1 MLLSTAVPLSDLTR
15 FCHLAKHGLAAG
27 LSLPDVFRQ
36 QADRGPLSLRPI
48 CAALTERLERGES
61 LEDAL
66 KADGEK
72 LPSLFVTMCSVGE
85 HSGHLPEVFAELGR
99 YFELQWQLRRQFL
112 AAITWPVIEFFA
124 AVGVIA
130 LLLLILGMIA
140 PAGTTP
146 LDPIGL
152 GTGVRG
158 AATWLLLVFGILA
171 AVWGGTRLLSRS
183 LRGKATVD
191 RFLLRLP
198 VIGPCLEALA
208 LARFC
213 LALRLTLGAGLPVK
227 TAVRRSLDATGNAA
241 YPVRY
246 DDAAAALRRG
256 DDLNTILR
264 ACAIFPREF
273 LDIIENAEEGG
284 RTPEVMEKQAQFY
297 QEESTL
303 RLRVLTVLAG
313 VAVFLV
319 VAIIIIVMIFRIFFV
334 AYLGPIQQ
342 LQRELKI

>member
-1 MLLSTAVPLSDLTR
+1 MFLSTAVPLGDLTR
-15 FCHLAKHGLAAG
+15 VCHLAKHGLAAG

-36 QADRGPLSLRPI
+36 QAERGPMSVRPI
-48 CAALTERLERGES
+48 FAAITERMQRGES

-66 KADGEK
+66 KFEGEK
-72 LPSLFVTMCSVGE
+72 LPPLFVTMCAVGE
-85 HSGHLPEVFAELGR
+85 QSGHLPEAFGELSR

-112 AAITWPVIEFFA
+112 AAITWPLIEFFA
-124 AVGVIA
+124 AIGVIA

-140 PAGTTP
+140 PTGTKP

-171 AVWGGTRLLSRS
+171 TFYGGYRLTARS
-183 LRGKATVD
+183 LKGKATVD

-198 VIGPCLEALA
+198 VIGRCLEALA

-227 TAVRRSLDATGNAA
+227 SAVRRSLDATGNAA

-246 DDAAAALRRG
+246 EDASTALRRG
-256 DDLNTILR
+256 DDLPTILR
-264 ACAIFPREF
+264 ACAIFPSEF
-273 LDIIENAEEGG
+273 LDIVQNAEEGG

-297 QEESTL
+297 QDESTL

-313 VAVFLV
+313 LAVFAV
-319 VAIIIIVMIFRIFFV
+319 VAIVIIIMIFRIFFV
-334 AYLGPIQQ
+334 AYLGPMQQ
-342 LQRELKI
+342 LHKELGM